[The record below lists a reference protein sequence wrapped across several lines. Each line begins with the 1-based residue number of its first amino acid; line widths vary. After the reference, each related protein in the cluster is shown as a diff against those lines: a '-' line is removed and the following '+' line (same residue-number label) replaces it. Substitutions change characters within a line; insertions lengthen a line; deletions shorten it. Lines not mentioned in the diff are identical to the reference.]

1 MQLSTFSRAAAFA
14 ALTSLLVVGAP
25 TALWLQDRRAL
36 ARIQA
41 ESAKVRAV
49 NEYQRR
55 LFQSADPTADGRDVR
70 VADVLDRAADAL
82 RDAYLDPINV
92 LQIELLARSRS
103 GDQHEVTAER
113 LRRALLLSVNGVA
126 AGLRNTG

>member
-1 MQLSTFSRAAAFA
+1 MSVAEIAR
-14 ALTSLLVVGAP
+14 LTGGDLLDDLPVLKR
-25 TALWLQDRRAL
+25 T
-36 ARIQA
+36 I
-41 ESAKVRAV
+41 AV
-49 NEYQRR
+49 
-55 LFQSADPTADGRDVR
+55 
-70 VADVLDRAADAL
+70 